1 MIFACYIFIIQV
13 VFRSLISF
21 HSSLSRKI
29 ELFLKRKRFN
39 LKFVSFEEKVV
50 TPPPAKGEFL
60 DGEKPIAVVENY
72 RFLL

>member
-29 ELFLKRKRFN
+29 ERFLKRKRFN

-50 TPPPAKGEFL
+50 TPLPRKG
-60 DGEKPIAVVENY
+60 
-72 RFLL
+72 

>member
-50 TPPPAKGEFL
+50 TPPPPQRVNSWMA
-60 DGEKPIAVVENY
+60 
-72 RFLL
+72 RSR